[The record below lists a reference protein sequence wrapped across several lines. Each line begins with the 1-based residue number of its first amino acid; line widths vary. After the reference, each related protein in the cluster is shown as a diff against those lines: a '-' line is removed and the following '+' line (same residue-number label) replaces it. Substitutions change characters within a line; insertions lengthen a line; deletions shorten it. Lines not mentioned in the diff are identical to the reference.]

1 MFVSGFLRLRLRAVA
16 DSFLPFHAQ
25 TTRPSKRG
33 WWSPL
38 STSTLLMSVVLE
50 LTSMP
55 VLKGGTNPG
64 TVRLGQLLEVA
75 DTDGT

>member
-1 MFVSGFLRLRLRAVA
+1 M
-16 DSFLPFHAQ
+16 
-25 TTRPSKRG
+25 
-33 WWSPL
+33 